1 MLDKEITFDRFVRG
15 LLVVLGFAAGFFL
28 LRFLTPVLLPFFVA
42 WVIAYM
48 LYPIVTFLQYRCRL
62 RSRVLCIILSLLL
75 LLLVLVGVLMLV
87 VPGVISEAGRLASLL
102 TQLTT
107 EYLGDTQ
114 VTQQINLF
122 VQRYIRG
129 SSVVELVSQDKVQ
142 TVLQAIL
149 QQAWGLLSQ
158 TIGFLI
164 GILGLFVIVLYMFF
178 LLLDYEQISNSWI
191 KMVPRR
197 QRPFMQQL
205 VADVEQ
211 GMNSYFRGQTL
222 VALLVGVLFAIGFS
236 IIGLP
241 IAVGLGLFIGV
252 LNLVPYLQILG
263 FLPALLCVT
272 MRSVDTG
279 ESFWWVLFW
288 TLVVFAVVQAIQD
301 FILVPRIMGKA
312 MGLNPAVIL
321 LSLSVWGALLG
332 FIGLIIA
339 LPLTTLCISYYR
351 RYVLGDDEGALQSGK
366 AEEKG

>member
-1 MLDKEITFDRFVRG
+1 MFDKEITFDRFVRG
-15 LLVVLGFAAGFFL
+15 LLVVLGITASFFL

-48 LYPIVTFLQYRCRL
+48 LYPVVTFLQYRCRL
-62 RSRVLCIILSLLL
+62 RSRVLCIVLSLLL
-75 LLLVLVGVLMLV
+75 ALLALVGVLMLV
-87 VPGVISEAGRLASLL
+87 VPGVVGEAGRLASLL
-102 TQLTT
+102 TQLAA

-114 VTQQINLF
+114 VTQQLNLF
-122 VQRYIRG
+122 VQRYIREN
-129 SSVVELVSQDKVQ
+129 SLVDLVSQDNIQGVLQ
-142 TVLQAIL
+142 TVLQ
-149 QQAWGLLSQ
+149 QAWELVSQ

-164 GILGLFVIVLYMFF
+164 GVLGLFVIVLYIFF
-178 LLLDYEQISNSWI
+178 LLMDYEQIARNWSG
-191 KMVPRR
+191 MVPRSH
-197 QRPFMQQL
+197 RPFLQQL

-236 IIGLP
+236 IVGLP
-241 IAVGLGLFIGV
+241 MAVGLGLFIGV

-272 MRSVDTG
+272 MRSIDTG
-279 ESFWWVLFW
+279 DSFWWVLLW

-301 FILVPRIMGKA
+301 FVLVPRIMGKA

-351 RYVLGDDEGALQSGK
+351 RYVLGEDGKPSPSDEAGK
-366 AEEKG
+366 KG